1 MNRQASALLGFALAG
16 HILMWAAAAVGTIF
30 ATLDGL
36 TRWVAVTVG
45 FHHAIS
51 SFMQTFRVDER
62 RAACRRAV
70 SALESAK
77 LRWKSLPK
85 EQQTRQENIDNVVGA
100 VERALEA
107 TLPPKPADAKD
118 QKGGKED

>member
-1 MNRQASALLGFALAG
+1 
-16 HILMWAAAAVGTIF
+16 MWAAAATGTIF